1 MQTGQGQGYPN
12 NPGSDPVNCGGMC
25 RSSCVV
31 FNGLTHAL
39 CWSFRTDNSGPPMDA
54 DEVDTQF
61 AIAQWQFPGANIF
74 ASTYDNFT
82 AQLNTVRSSL
92 PVSTGEVGD
101 TWMTSTTAD
110 PWKITYYR
118 EAARA
123 YAICVQTGQCDIH
136 DPRVIGYT
144 RMLAKIPEHTY
155 GFPGLDDSTHFTND
169 DFHSIIAAGEQA
181 YVDCLHSYT
190 EQRDI
195 AAREGMRYLA
205 DHPLAANITA
215 RMAAIA
221 PAVPDVSQ
229 LTPVDQGDWATAVS
243 ITTPGGALTLGFD
256 GTTGAFTT
264 FNLAGV
270 DWADEGHLLAQYIYK
285 TYNGGSLSQRLVL
298 TFPAPHPS
306 PSSRNPALA
315 TRRRLTSFC
324 LLPHHRRR
332 QHRHGLRRQPDL
344 LLRRGRAPEGGEPAA
359 DDVHADHDGAMGG
372 RRDEPAQ
379 GRRLHEHARPAAQL
393 LRRARRRVAHR
404 RGQ

>member
-1 MQTGQGQGYPN
+1 MARRTQRLELKRAQRAVLSIADEQITKRIGCDRHRIIETRTEPDAIAGARARTAHAA
-12 NPGSDPVNCGGMC
+12 GSGHQARVRVD
-25 RSSCVV
+25 
-31 FNGLTHAL
+31 A
-39 CWSFRTDNSGPPMDA
+39 TDN
-54 DEVDTQF
+54 V
-61 AIAQWQFPGANIF
+61 I
-74 ASTYDNFT
+74 
-82 AQLNTVRSSL
+82 VRVAHVRALSIGQQRNAAR
-92 PVSTGEVGD
+92 PAEG
-101 TWMTSTTAD
+101 
-110 PWKITYYR
+110 R
-118 EAARA
+118 ARA
-123 YAICVQTGQCDIH
+123 YAVCVQTGQCDIH

-332 QHRHGLRRQPDL
+332 QQTRTTPPTRLAATA
-344 LLRRGRAPEGGEPAA
+344 RAG
-359 DDVHADHDGAMGG
+359 
-372 RRDEPAQ
+372 
-379 GRRLHEHARPAAQL
+379 
-393 LRRARRRVAHR
+393 ARRRRTRSR
-404 RGQ
+404 RRPCRP